1 MNIFAHL
8 HCIMQFETNT
18 NIQLF
23 MKQRFRFKRFLVFS
37 LLLGLPILSQAQSNG
52 SNRTSQQVSGSREIK
67 YVSIPGFPAFVATG
81 NQEADERAYQ
91 QAKARWIESNQAVY
105 QQYLIDNRITNRKL
119 RRPKTTDKP

>member
-1 MNIFAHL
+1 MR
-8 HCIMQFETNT
+8 FETNT

-52 SNRTSQQVSGSREIK
+52 SNRTSQQVSGSREIN

>member
-8 HCIMQFETNT
+8 QCKMQFEINT

-37 LLLGLPILSQAQSNG
+37 FVLGLPILSQAQSNVA
-52 SNRTSQQVSGSREIK
+52 NRTGQPYSATREIQ

-119 RRPKTTDKP
+119 RRPKTTSKP